1 MAPTSGGVAATPPP
15 STPPRK
21 SRIPIE
27 ILDIARVVV
36 VHSLVGGPTMP
47 SLRDSILEKAAIR
60 AADEA
65 SAGALVVLG
74 SDDGDLTPATPSTP
88 LPLDPEASEALAR
101 SKLLEFS
108 NDELTMLKGLSV
120 AAMQKILSNGADKD
134 KVSVAKLVI
143 ALQKLE
149 TEKYVELRA
158 QAVAAQGK
166 PGTTLN
172 VFADAD
178 FLGRV
183 AASAGAFRA
192 KLGAAPVV
200 AEVIQ

>member
-1 MAPTSGGVAATPPP
+1 
-15 STPPRK
+15 
-21 SRIPIE
+21 
-27 ILDIARVVV
+27 
-36 VHSLVGGPTMP
+36 MP

-74 SDDGDLTPATPSTP
+74 SDGGDLAPATPSTP
-88 LPLDPEASEALAR
+88 LPLDPEAAEALAR

-120 AAMQKILSNGADKD
+120 AAMQKILSNGSDKD

-192 KLGAAPVV
+192 KLGSSPVV